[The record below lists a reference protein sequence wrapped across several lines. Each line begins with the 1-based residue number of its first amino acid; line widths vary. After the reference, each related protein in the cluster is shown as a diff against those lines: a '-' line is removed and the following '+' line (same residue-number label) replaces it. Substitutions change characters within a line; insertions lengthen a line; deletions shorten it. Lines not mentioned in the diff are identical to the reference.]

1 MPIKHFRARRGLDI
15 QISGAP
21 APGIAECRD
30 PPTAALLGQDYRG
43 AAPRLLVGE
52 GDRVRLGQALFEDR
66 KRPVIKFTS
75 PASGIVTAIT
85 RGERRALTSIVIERA
100 GEDEQLFPAYEA
112 RQIPELAR
120 DTVVDSLLA
129 SGLWTAFRT
138 RPFGKV
144 PDPETGP
151 RSIFVT
157 AIDTNPLA
165 ADPAVVISEHPGDF
179 QTGLTVI
186 SRLTDGPVF
195 LCRRRGAT
203 IPSGD
208 PERITV
214 AEFEGPHPAGLAGT
228 HIHLLDPVGPGRT
241 AWHLGYQDV
250 IAIGKLFTTGRLWVE
265 RVVSLA
271 GPGVLRPRLIR
282 TRLGAS
288 TEALV
293 AGELAGEHDRV
304 EQRVIS
310 GSLLSGHRAVGST
323 AFLGRYHTQISVL
336 GEGAAPAAGGLL
348 DRMRARIS
356 SGSLFGARIRGGR
369 PRAFTTALNG
379 RPTALVPIDGFERVM
394 ALDILPVPLFR
405 ALLVGDTDMASA
417 LGCLELDE
425 EDLALPT
432 FLCPGKQ
439 DYGTFLR
446 SALDAI
452 EREGL

>member
-1 MPIKHFRARRGLDI
+1 MTQPIPIKRFRVRKGLDI

-21 APGIAECRD
+21 EPGIAELRD
-30 PPTAALLGQDYRG
+30 TPTVGLFGQDYRG
-43 AAPRLLVGE
+43 IVPRLLVDE

-66 KRPVIKFTS
+66 KRPVIKVTS
-75 PASGIVTAIT
+75 PASGFVTAIT
-85 RGERRALTSIVIERA
+85 HGDRRALKSIVIERT

-112 RQIPELAR
+112 RQIVALAR

-129 SGLWTAFRT
+129 SGLWTALRT
-138 RPFGKV
+138 RPFGNV
-144 PDPETGP
+144 PDPETSP

-165 ADPAVVISEHPGDF
+165 ADPVMVIAEHTEDF

-186 SRLTDGPVF
+186 SRLTDEPVF
-195 LCRRRGAT
+195 LCRKEGAA

-214 AEFEGPHPAGLAGT
+214 AEFEGPHPAGLPGT
-228 HIHLLDPVGPGRT
+228 HIHLLDPAGSGRT

-265 RVVSLA
+265 RVVSIA
-271 GPGVLRPRLIR
+271 GPGVVRPRLIR

-288 TEALV
+288 VEALA
-293 AGELAGEHDRV
+293 AGELDDVERRV
-304 EQRVIS
+304 VS
-310 GSLLSGHRAVGST
+310 GPVLSGYRAFGAS
-323 AFLGRYHTQISVL
+323 AFLGRYHTQVSVL
-336 GEGAAPAAGGLL
+336 GESAAPAAGGLL
-348 DRMRARIS
+348 NRVRAWIS
-356 SGSLFGARIRGGR
+356 SGSLFGARIIGDS
-369 PRAFTTALNG
+369 PREFTTALNG
-379 RPTALVPIDGFERVM
+379 QLTALVPIDGFERVM
-394 ALDILPVPLFR
+394 PLDILPVPLFR
-405 ALLVGDTDMASA
+405 ALLVGDADMASA

-425 EDLALPT
+425 EDLALAT

-439 DYGTFLR
+439 DYGARLR
-446 SALDAI
+446 STLDLI